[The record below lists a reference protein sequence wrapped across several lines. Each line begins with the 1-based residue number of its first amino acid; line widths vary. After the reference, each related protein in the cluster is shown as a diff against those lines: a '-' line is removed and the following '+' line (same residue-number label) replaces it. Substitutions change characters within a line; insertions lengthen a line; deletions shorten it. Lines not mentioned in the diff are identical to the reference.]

1 MARDGIDN
9 NIGKG
14 KIPVADILAMNVV
27 ESLGDAKC
35 NFDALCVDRPVVSQI
50 VLKVRARCVF

>member
-1 MARDGIDN
+1 MAGNGIDN
-9 NIGKG
+9 NIGKD

-27 ESLGDAKC
+27 EPLGDAKC
-35 NFDALCVDRPVVSQI
+35 YFDALCVDRSLVSQI